1 MLYVN
6 CWRANKMTK
15 IIILFSGV
23 VLVPFG
29 MLTLALIPSF
39 FRITSENSYFYPV
52 YYLCLAAVFFG
63 VYSICFLI
71 YAMSNSIYVNNLAF
85 DREYY
90 LIGKMEYMGEIFALL
105 KETIDGIPVLAI
117 IPKKKFPSDK
127 IIEDNSS
134 IIIGSLLFE

>member
-1 MLYVN
+1 
-6 CWRANKMTK
+6 MTK
-15 IIILFSGV
+15 IIILFLGV
-23 VLVPFG
+23 VLAPFG
-29 MLTLALIPSF
+29 MLMLALIPSF
-39 FRITSENSYFYPV
+39 FRITSENSYFYFV

-63 VYSICFLI
+63 LYSICFLI

-90 LIGKMEYMGEIFALL
+90 LIGKMEYAGEIFALL

-127 IIEDNSS
+127 IIKDNSL
-134 IIIGSLLFE
+134 IIMGSLFFE

>member
-1 MLYVN
+1 
-6 CWRANKMTK
+6 MTK
-15 IIILFSGV
+15 IIILFLGV
-23 VLVPFG
+23 VLAPFG
-29 MLTLALIPSF
+29 MLMLVLIPSF
-39 FRITSENSYFYPV
+39 FRVTSENSYFYPV

-71 YAMSNSIYVNNLAF
+71 HAMSNSIYVNNLAF

-90 LIGKMEYMGEIFALL
+90 LIGKMEYAGEIFALL

-127 IIEDNSS
+127 IIKDNSL
-134 IIIGSLLFE
+134 IIMGSLFFE